1 MKLKLRA
8 GLAAVVYIALVTFG
22 AANADTFDW
31 SFSGANLSFDFI
43 FGSGTLDAVAIG
55 GGTYRVDAITG
66 SVSSSCELGSNP
78 CAPHLQN
85 IIGLLNAGQTYAG
98 VPVAGDNLVFP
109 SGTPEFL
116 SQDVSGGIEFA
127 VDGCFFPECF
137 MRIDYNPGAGQYQVV
152 VSNGGANGVDFTL
165 TAASP
170 VPGPIVGAGLP
181 GLMLAGAG
189 LLGWWRRKRNTRAAA

>member
-1 MKLKLRA
+1 MGRLA
-8 GLAAVVYIALVTFG
+8 SFTAAAVLILG
-22 AANADTFDW
+22 AANPANADTFDW

-43 FGSGTLDAVAIG
+43 FGSGTLDAVATSG
-55 GGTYRVDAITG
+55 GAYQVDAITG

-85 IIGLLNAGQTYAG
+85 ITGLLTPGQTYAS
-98 VPVAGDNLVFP
+98 VPVPGDNLVFP
-109 SGTPEFL
+109 SGTPTFL
-116 SQDVSGGIEFA
+116 SEDVSKGIVFSL
-127 VDGCFFPECF
+127 DGCSFAECF

-152 VSNGGANGVDFTL
+152 VSNGGANGVDFAL

-181 GLMLAGAG
+181 SLMLAGAG
-189 LLGWWRRKRNTRAAA
+189 LLGWWRRKRKVAAQA